1 MKKIMTIFP
10 VISGIM
16 WGSAGIFVRTLTNLG
31 MDAYTVV
38 STRVIVAVIIL
49 LLFFGVYDRAYLKI
63 KPKDAWIFVITG
75 LIGMFAINLCYN
87 FAIKELTLSL
97 AAVLLSMSPIF
108 VIIFAAILFREKV
121 TVKKLGCMILALTG
135 CVLVSG
141 IFESGSGMQWSVKGI
156 LLGLLAAFFYSIY
169 SLISKLA
176 MQRGYHA
183 YTITFYSLVVVML
196 VVLPLTDWNITMD
209 IVVDGGIK
217 MILFMILHS
226 LCASVLSYVLFT
238 VSLEY
243 IDAGKASILVACE
256 PIAAMIFGVIFF
268 EEIPTMLSVG
278 GLVLAIIA
286 ITIMTLPDKV
296 KSEK

>member
-1 MKKIMTIFP
+1 MKKLMTIFP

-31 MDAYTVV
+31 MNAYTVV
-38 STRVIVAVIIL
+38 STRVIVAVAIML
-49 LLFFGVYDRAYLKI
+49 LWLGISGKEYLKI
-63 KPKDAWIFVITG
+63 KIKDAWIFVITG

-87 FAIKELTLSL
+87 FAVKELTLSL

-108 VIIFAAILFREKV
+108 VIIFAAILFKEKI
-121 TVKKLGCMILALTG
+121 TVKKLTCMILALTG
-135 CVLVSG
+135 CMLVSG

-169 SLISKLA
+169 SLISKMA

-183 YTITFYSLVVVML
+183 YTITFYSLVTVML
-196 VVLPLTDWNITMD
+196 ITLPLTDWDVTVT
-209 IVVDGGIK
+209 IVTDGGVK

-226 LCASVLSYVLFT
+226 LCASVLLYVLFT
-238 VSLEY
+238 VSLKH
-243 IDAGKASILVACE
+243 IDAGIASILAACE

-268 EEIPTMLSVG
+268 AEIPTILSIS
-278 GLVLAIIA
+278 GLVLATIA
-286 ITIMTLPDKV
+286 ITIMTLP
-296 KSEK
+296 EK

>member
-1 MKKIMTIFP
+1 MKKLMTIFP
-10 VISGIM
+10 VLSGIM

-38 STRVIVAVIIL
+38 STRVIVAVLIIL
-49 LLFFGVYDRAYLKI
+49 IWLGITDRSYLKI
-63 KPKDAWIFVITG
+63 KIKDAWIFVITG
-75 LIGMFAINLCYN
+75 VIGMFAINLCYN

-108 VIIFAAILFREKV
+108 VIIFAAILFKEKI
-121 TVKKLGCMILALTG
+121 TTKKLFCMVTALTG

-141 IFESGSGMQWSVKGI
+141 IFESGSGMQWSMRGI

-169 SLISKLA
+169 SLISKVA

-196 VVLPLTDWNITMD
+196 IVLPLTDWKITVD
-209 IVVDGGIK
+209 IVTNGGMK
-217 MILFMILHS
+217 MILFMIAHS
-226 LCASVLSYVLFT
+226 LCASVLSYILFT
-238 VSLEY
+238 VSLKH
-243 IDAGKASILVACE
+243 IDAGKASILAACE

-268 EEIPTMLSVG
+268 KEIPTMLSIG
-278 GLVLAIIA
+278 GLVLAIVA
-286 ITIMTLPDKV
+286 ITVMTLP
-296 KSEK
+296 EK